1 MKNNLS
7 DLNNILFEELER
19 LNDDTGDI
27 DQEKEVIR
35 AKSIAAV
42 SAQVIEIG
50 RLQLEAIKVK
60 EEYGINKSD
69 MTELLVQKDVKKI
82 GAING

>member
-1 MKNNLS
+1 MKNNLA

-27 DQEKEVIR
+27 DQAKEVVR
-35 AKSIAAV
+35 AKSIASV

-50 RLQLEAIKVK
+50 RLQLEAIKVQ
-60 EEYGINKSD
+60 EEFGLNRGE
-69 MTELLVQKDVKKI
+69 MTQLLVNKDNKDVKRI
-82 GAING
+82 GG

>member
-1 MKNNLS
+1 MKNNLA

-27 DQEKEVIR
+27 DQAKEVVR

-50 RLQLEAIKVK
+50 RLQLEAIKVQ
-60 EEYGINKSD
+60 EEFGLNRSE
-69 MTELLVQKDVKKI
+69 MTQLLVNKDNKDVKRI
-82 GAING
+82 GG